1 MIVLLGYAITDG
13 RNYVSNQACNSIV
26 TDYMRAYK
34 WKTEEAANNVLK
46 DAQNRKFM
54 SMDTYYVE
62 PIKAFVTPLNE
73 ETQDILYNI
82 EALFTMYSDIKDSLK
97 DLQCKLSTVDR
108 KISDVEHFIEI
119 TDQNAVN
126 GYKLYKKLKDLRI
139 ERRNIKRLID
149 IRQMFDKINIDNDS
163 MKDIRERIESFKTR
177 TFSPRELD
185 LDKILGN

>member
-1 MIVLLGYAITDG
+1 
-13 RNYVSNQACNSIV
+13 
-26 TDYMRAYK
+26 
-34 WKTEEAANNVLK
+34 
-46 DAQNRKFM
+46 
-54 SMDTYYVE
+54 
-62 PIKAFVTPLNE
+62 
-73 ETQDILYNI
+73 
-82 EALFTMYSDIKDSLK
+82 MYSDIKESLK

-185 LDKILGN
+185 LDKILEN